1 VKAFKMIN
9 FRLEERENRNV
20 RLQILSP
27 FIAVFVS
34 LIISCFFIFLA
45 GVSPIDSLKEL
56 LIGSFGSRNAIAETL
71 SRATPLILTGLA
83 ASIAFRA
90 KFWNIGAEGQLY
102 AGALAVTFFGTG
114 LIELPSILMIPFL
127 FLVGA
132 IAGGL
137 LLLPLVLLKNYFK
150 VDEVVSTLL
159 TNFIIILLVSYLLEG
174 PWKDPM
180 SLGWPQGASVIDQGV
195 LPQIVARTRLHLGFI
210 FSILF
215 AILVWIILS
224 KHLIGY
230 QIKAVGYNSSAAK
243 HSGIPVLKTI
253 FIVALLSGGM
263 AGMAGVTETAGLK
276 GYLTLDLS
284 PGFGYAGIAV
294 AMLAALHPIGVI
306 ASGIFLASIYVGA
319 DAMSRSMNVPSY
331 LADVIVAITVLCVL
345 VSLVMNQYKF
355 KFSGPK
361 K

>member
-1 VKAFKMIN
+1 MIT
-9 FRLEERENRNV
+9 FRLEEREQRSL
-20 RLQILSP
+20 RRQFLTP
-27 FIAVFVS
+27 FIAVFIAL
-34 LIISCFFIFLA
+34 LISSFFILLA
-45 GVSPIDSLKEL
+45 GVNPLDSYKEL
-56 LIGSFGSRNAIAETL
+56 FIGSFGSKNAVAETL
-71 SRATPLILTGLA
+71 SRATPIILTGLA

-90 KFWNIGAEGQLY
+90 RFWNIGAEGQLY

-114 LIELPSILMIPFL
+114 IIELPAIIMIPFL
-127 FLVGA
+127 FMVGA

-137 LLLPLVLLKNYFK
+137 LLLPLVLLKIYYK
-150 VDEVVSTLL
+150 VDEVVTTLL
-159 TNFIIILLVSYLLEG
+159 TNFIVILLVSYLLEG

-180 SLGWPQGASVIDQGV
+180 SLGWPQGASVIDQGI
-195 LPQIVARTRLHLGFI
+195 LPQILSKTRLHLGFI
-210 FSILF
+210 FSIIF
-215 AILVWIILS
+215 AILIWIVLS

-230 QIKAVGYNSSAAK
+230 KIKAVGFNSSAAS

-294 AMLAALHPIGVI
+294 AMLAGLHPIGVI

-319 DAMSRSMNVPSY
+319 DAMSRSMNVPTY
-331 LADVIVAITVLCVL
+331 LADVIVAITILCVL
-345 VSLVMNQYKF
+345 MSLVINQYKLRF
-355 KFSGPK
+355 LEQNK
-361 K
+361 

>member
-1 VKAFKMIN
+1 MIT
-9 FRLEERENRNV
+9 FRLEEREQRSL
-20 RLQILSP
+20 RRQFLTP
-27 FIAVFVS
+27 FIAVFIALS
-34 LIISCFFIFLA
+34 ISSFFILLA
-45 GVSPIDSLKEL
+45 GVNPLDSYKEL
-56 LIGSFGSRNAIAETL
+56 FIGSFGSKNAVAETL
-71 SRATPLILTGLA
+71 SRATPIILTGLA

-90 KFWNIGAEGQLY
+90 RFWNIGAEGQLY

-114 LIELPSILMIPFL
+114 IIELPAIIMIPFL
-127 FLVGA
+127 FIVGA

-137 LLLPLVLLKNYFK
+137 LLLPLVLLKIYYK
-150 VDEVVSTLL
+150 VDEVVTTLL
-159 TNFIIILLVSYLLEG
+159 TNFIVILLVSYLLEG

-180 SLGWPQGASVIDQGV
+180 SLGWPQGASVIDQGI
-195 LPQIVARTRLHLGFI
+195 LPQILSKTRLHLGFI
-210 FSILF
+210 FSIIF
-215 AILVWIILS
+215 AILIWIVLS

-230 QIKAVGYNSSAAK
+230 KIKAVGFNSSAAS

-294 AMLAALHPIGVI
+294 AMLAGLHPIGVI

-319 DAMSRSMNVPSY
+319 DAMSRSMNVPTY
-331 LADVIVAITVLCVL
+331 LADVIVAITILCVL
-345 VSLVMNQYKF
+345 MSLVINQYKLRF
-355 KFSGPK
+355 LEQNK
-361 K
+361 

>member
-1 VKAFKMIN
+1 MIT
-9 FRLEERENRNV
+9 FRLEEREQRSL
-20 RLQILSP
+20 RSQFLTP
-27 FIAVFVS
+27 FIAVFIAL
-34 LIISCFFIFLA
+34 LISSFFILLA
-45 GVSPIDSLKEL
+45 GVNPLNSYKEL
-56 LIGSFGSRNAIAETL
+56 FIGSFGSKNAVAETL
-71 SRATPLILTGLA
+71 SRATPIILTGLA

-90 KFWNIGAEGQLY
+90 RFWNIGAEGQLY

-114 LIELPSILMIPFL
+114 IIELPAIIMIPFL
-127 FLVGA
+127 FMVGA

-137 LLLPLVLLKNYFK
+137 LLLPLVILKIYYK
-150 VDEVVSTLL
+150 VDEVVTTLL
-159 TNFIIILLVSYLLEG
+159 TNFIVILLVSYLLEG

-180 SLGWPQGASVIDQGV
+180 SLGWPQGASVIDQGI
-195 LPQIVARTRLHLGFI
+195 LPQILSKTRLHLGFI
-210 FSILF
+210 FSIIF
-215 AILVWIILS
+215 AILIWIVLS

-230 QIKAVGYNSSAAK
+230 KIKAVGFNSSAAS

-294 AMLAALHPIGVI
+294 AMLAGLHPIGVI

-319 DAMSRSMNVPSY
+319 DAMSRSMNVPTY
-331 LADVIVAITVLCVL
+331 LADVIVAITILCVL
-345 VSLVMNQYKF
+345 MSLVINQYKLRF
-355 KFSGPK
+355 LEQNK
-361 K
+361 

>member
-1 VKAFKMIN
+1 MIT
-9 FRLEERENRNV
+9 FRLEEREHRSL
-20 RLQILSP
+20 RRQFITP
-27 FIAVFVS
+27 FIAVFIAL
-34 LIISCFFIFLA
+34 LISSFFILLA
-45 GVSPIDSLKEL
+45 GVNPLDSYKEL
-56 LIGSFGSRNAIAETL
+56 FIGSFGSKNAVAETL
-71 SRATPLILTGLA
+71 SRATPIILTGLA

-90 KFWNIGAEGQLY
+90 RFWNIGAEGQLY

-114 LIELPSILMIPFL
+114 IIELPAIIMIPFL
-127 FLVGA
+127 FMVGA

-137 LLLPLVLLKNYFK
+137 LLLPLVILKIYYK
-150 VDEVVSTLL
+150 VDEVVTTLL
-159 TNFIIILLVSYLLEG
+159 TNFIVILLVSYLLEG

-180 SLGWPQGASVIDQGV
+180 SLGWPQGASVIDQGI
-195 LPQIVARTRLHLGFI
+195 LPQILSKTRLHLGFI
-210 FSILF
+210 FSIIF
-215 AILVWIILS
+215 AILIWIVLS

-230 QIKAVGYNSSAAK
+230 KIKAVGFNSSAAS

-294 AMLAALHPIGVI
+294 AMLAGLHPIGVI

-319 DAMSRSMNVPSY
+319 DAMSRSMNVPTY
-331 LADVIVAITVLCVL
+331 LADVIVAITILCVL
-345 VSLVMNQYKF
+345 MSLVINQYKLRF
-355 KFSGPK
+355 LEQNK
-361 K
+361 

>member
-1 VKAFKMIN
+1 MIT
-9 FRLEERENRNV
+9 FRLEEREQRSL
-20 RLQILSP
+20 RRQFITP
-27 FIAVFVS
+27 FIAVFIAL
-34 LIISCFFIFLA
+34 LISSFFILLA
-45 GVSPIDSLKEL
+45 GVNPLNSYKEL
-56 LIGSFGSRNAIAETL
+56 FIGSFGSKNAVAETL
-71 SRATPLILTGLA
+71 SRATPIILTGLA

-90 KFWNIGAEGQLY
+90 RFWNIGAEGQLY

-114 LIELPSILMIPFL
+114 IIELPAIIMIPFL
-127 FLVGA
+127 FMVGA

-137 LLLPLVLLKNYFK
+137 LLLPLVLLKIYYK
-150 VDEVVSTLL
+150 VDEVVTTLL
-159 TNFIIILLVSYLLEG
+159 TNFIVILLVSYLLEG

-180 SLGWPQGASVIDQGV
+180 SLGWPQGASVIDQGI
-195 LPQIVARTRLHLGFI
+195 LPQILSKTRLHLGFI
-210 FSILF
+210 FSIIF
-215 AILVWIILS
+215 AILIWIVLS

-230 QIKAVGYNSSAAK
+230 KIKAVGFNSSAAS

-294 AMLAALHPIGVI
+294 AMLAGLHPIGVI

-319 DAMSRSMNVPSY
+319 DAMSRSMNVPTY
-331 LADVIVAITVLCVL
+331 LADVIVAITILCVL
-345 VSLVMNQYKF
+345 MSLVINQYKLRF
-355 KFSGPK
+355 LEQNK
-361 K
+361 

>member
-1 VKAFKMIN
+1 MIN
-9 FRLEERENRNV
+9 FRLEERENRSFWMNV
-20 RLQILSP
+20 IAP
-27 FIAVFVS
+27 FIAIFIA
-34 LIISCFFIFLA
+34 LLISCFLILLA
-45 GVSPIDSLKEL
+45 GVSPLESYKEL

-83 ASIAFRA
+83 ASIAFKA

-114 LIELPSILMIPFL
+114 LIELPTIIMIPFL

-132 IAGGL
+132 VAGGL
-137 LLLPLVLLKNYFK
+137 LLLPLVLLKNYYK
-150 VDEVVSTLL
+150 VDEVVTTLL
-159 TNFIIILLVSYLLEG
+159 TNFIVILLVSYLLEG

-210 FSILF
+210 FSIFF
-215 AILVWIILS
+215 AVLIWILLS
-224 KHLIGY
+224 RHIVGY
-230 QIKAVGYNSSAAK
+230 QIKAVGFNPSAAR
-243 HSGIPVLKTI
+243 HSGLPVLKTI
-253 FIVALLSGGM
+253 LIVALLSGGM

-294 AMLAALHPIGVI
+294 AMLAGLHPLGVI

-345 VSLVMNQYKF
+345 VSLVLIQF
-355 KFSGPK
+355 KVKLLGSSK
-361 K
+361 

>member
-1 VKAFKMIN
+1 MIN

-215 AILVWIILS
+215 AILIWIILS

>member
-1 VKAFKMIN
+1 MIT
-9 FRLEERENRNV
+9 FRLEEREHRSL
-20 RLQILSP
+20 RRQFLTP
-27 FIAVFVS
+27 FIAVFIAL
-34 LIISCFFIFLA
+34 LISSFFILLA
-45 GVSPIDSLKEL
+45 GVNPLDSYKEL
-56 LIGSFGSRNAIAETL
+56 FIGSFGSKNAVAETL
-71 SRATPLILTGLA
+71 SRATPIILTGLA

-90 KFWNIGAEGQLY
+90 RFWNIGAEGQLY

-114 LIELPSILMIPFL
+114 IIELPAIIMIPFL
-127 FLVGA
+127 FMVGA

-137 LLLPLVLLKNYFK
+137 LLLPLVLLKIYYK
-150 VDEVVSTLL
+150 VDEVVTTLL
-159 TNFIIILLVSYLLEG
+159 TNFIVILLVSYLLEG

-180 SLGWPQGASVIDQGV
+180 SLGWPQGASVIDQGI
-195 LPQIVARTRLHLGFI
+195 LPQILSKTRLHLGFI
-210 FSILF
+210 FSIIF
-215 AILVWIILS
+215 AILIWVVLS

-230 QIKAVGYNSSAAK
+230 KIKAVGFNSSAAS

-294 AMLAALHPIGVI
+294 AMLAGLHPIGVI

-319 DAMSRSMNVPSY
+319 DAMSRSMNVPTY
-331 LADVIVAITVLCVL
+331 LADVIVAITILCVL
-345 VSLVMNQYKF
+345 MSLVINQYKLRF
-355 KFSGPK
+355 LEQNK
-361 K
+361 

>member
-1 VKAFKMIN
+1 MIT
-9 FRLEERENRNV
+9 FRLEEREHRSL
-20 RLQILSP
+20 RRQFITP
-27 FIAVFVS
+27 FIAVFIAL
-34 LIISCFFIFLA
+34 LISSFFILLA
-45 GVSPIDSLKEL
+45 GVNPLDSYKEL
-56 LIGSFGSRNAIAETL
+56 FIGSFGSKNAVAETL
-71 SRATPLILTGLA
+71 SRATPIILTGLA

-90 KFWNIGAEGQLY
+90 RFWNIGAEGQLY

-114 LIELPSILMIPFL
+114 IIELPAIIMIPFL
-127 FLVGA
+127 FMVGA

-137 LLLPLVLLKNYFK
+137 LLLPLVILKIYYK
-150 VDEVVSTLL
+150 VDEVVTTLL
-159 TNFIIILLVSYLLEG
+159 TNFIVILLVSYLLEG

-180 SLGWPQGASVIDQGV
+180 SLGWPQGAAVIDQGI
-195 LPQIVARTRLHLGFI
+195 LPQILSKTRLHLGFI
-210 FSILF
+210 FSIIF
-215 AILVWIILS
+215 AILIWIVLS

-230 QIKAVGYNSSAAK
+230 KIKAVGFNSSAAS

-294 AMLAALHPIGVI
+294 AMLAGLHPIGVI

-319 DAMSRSMNVPSY
+319 DAMSRSMNVPTY
-331 LADVIVAITVLCVL
+331 LADVIVAITILCVL
-345 VSLVMNQYKF
+345 MSLVINQYKLRF
-355 KFSGPK
+355 LEQNK
-361 K
+361 

>member
-1 VKAFKMIN
+1 MIT
-9 FRLEERENRNV
+9 FRLEEREHRSL
-20 RLQILSP
+20 RRQFITP
-27 FIAVFVS
+27 FIAVFIAL
-34 LIISCFFIFLA
+34 LISSFFILLA
-45 GVSPIDSLKEL
+45 GVNPLDSYKEL
-56 LIGSFGSRNAIAETL
+56 FIGSFGSKNAVAETL
-71 SRATPLILTGLA
+71 SRATPIILTGLA

-90 KFWNIGAEGQLY
+90 RFWNIGAEGQLY

-114 LIELPSILMIPFL
+114 IIELPAIIMIPFL
-127 FLVGA
+127 FIVGA

-137 LLLPLVLLKNYFK
+137 LLLPLVILKIYYK
-150 VDEVVSTLL
+150 VDEVVTTLL
-159 TNFIIILLVSYLLEG
+159 TNFIVILLVSYLLEG

-180 SLGWPQGASVIDQGV
+180 SLGWPQGASVIDQGI
-195 LPQIVARTRLHLGFI
+195 LPQILSKTRLHLGFI
-210 FSILF
+210 FSIIF
-215 AILVWIILS
+215 AILIWIVLS

-230 QIKAVGYNSSAAK
+230 KIKAVGFNSSAAS

-294 AMLAALHPIGVI
+294 AMLAGLHPIGVI

-319 DAMSRSMNVPSY
+319 DAMSRSMNVPTY
-331 LADVIVAITVLCVL
+331 LADVIVAITILCVL
-345 VSLVMNQYKF
+345 MSLVINQYKLRF
-355 KFSGPK
+355 LEQNK
-361 K
+361 

>member
-1 VKAFKMIN
+1 MIT
-9 FRLEERENRNV
+9 FRLEEREHRSL
-20 RLQILSP
+20 RRQFLTP
-27 FIAVFVS
+27 FIAVFIAL
-34 LIISCFFIFLA
+34 LISSFFILLA
-45 GVSPIDSLKEL
+45 GVNPLDSYKEL
-56 LIGSFGSRNAIAETL
+56 FIGSFGSKNAVAETL
-71 SRATPLILTGLA
+71 SRATPIILTGLA

-90 KFWNIGAEGQLY
+90 RFWNIGAEGQLY

-114 LIELPSILMIPFL
+114 IIELPAIIMIPFL
-127 FLVGA
+127 FMVGA

-137 LLLPLVLLKNYFK
+137 LLLPLVILKIYYK
-150 VDEVVSTLL
+150 VDEVVTTLL
-159 TNFIIILLVSYLLEG
+159 TNFIVILLVSYLLEG

-180 SLGWPQGASVIDQGV
+180 SLGWPQGASVIDQGI
-195 LPQIVARTRLHLGFI
+195 LPQILSKTRLHLGFI
-210 FSILF
+210 FSIIF
-215 AILVWIILS
+215 AILIWIVLS

-230 QIKAVGYNSSAAK
+230 KIKAVGFNSSAAS

-294 AMLAALHPIGVI
+294 AMLAGLHPIGVI

-319 DAMSRSMNVPSY
+319 DAMSRSMNVPTY
-331 LADVIVAITVLCVL
+331 LADVIVAITILCVL
-345 VSLVMNQYKF
+345 MSLVINQYKLRF
-355 KFSGPK
+355 LEQNK
-361 K
+361 

>member
-1 VKAFKMIN
+1 MIT
-9 FRLEERENRNV
+9 FRLEEREHRSL
-20 RLQILSP
+20 RRQFITP
-27 FIAVFVS
+27 FIAVFIAL
-34 LIISCFFIFLA
+34 LISSFFILLA
-45 GVSPIDSLKEL
+45 GVNPLNSYKEL
-56 LIGSFGSRNAIAETL
+56 FIGSFGSKNAVAETL
-71 SRATPLILTGLA
+71 SRATPIILTGLA

-90 KFWNIGAEGQLY
+90 RFWNIGAEGQLY

-114 LIELPSILMIPFL
+114 IIELPAIIMIPFL
-127 FLVGA
+127 FIVGA

-137 LLLPLVLLKNYFK
+137 LLLPLVLLKIYYK
-150 VDEVVSTLL
+150 VDEVVTTLL
-159 TNFIIILLVSYLLEG
+159 TNFIVILLVSYLLEG

-180 SLGWPQGASVIDQGV
+180 SLGWPQGASVIDQGI
-195 LPQIVARTRLHLGFI
+195 LPQILSKTRLHLGFI
-210 FSILF
+210 FSIIF
-215 AILVWIILS
+215 AILIWIVLS

-230 QIKAVGYNSSAAK
+230 KIKAVGFNSSAAS

-294 AMLAALHPIGVI
+294 AMLAGLHPIGVI

-319 DAMSRSMNVPSY
+319 DAMSRSMNVPTY
-331 LADVIVAITVLCVL
+331 LADVIVAITILCVL
-345 VSLVMNQYKF
+345 MSLVINQYKLRF
-355 KFSGPK
+355 LEQNK
-361 K
+361 

>member
-1 VKAFKMIN
+1 MIT
-9 FRLEERENRNV
+9 FRLEEREHRSL
-20 RLQILSP
+20 RRQFITP
-27 FIAVFVS
+27 FIAVFIAL
-34 LIISCFFIFLA
+34 LISSFFILLA
-45 GVSPIDSLKEL
+45 GVNPLNSYKEL
-56 LIGSFGSRNAIAETL
+56 FIGSFGSKNAVAETL
-71 SRATPLILTGLA
+71 SRATPIILTGLA

-90 KFWNIGAEGQLY
+90 RFWNIGAEGQLY

-114 LIELPSILMIPFL
+114 IIELPAIIMIPFL
-127 FLVGA
+127 FIVGA

-137 LLLPLVLLKNYFK
+137 LLLPLVILKIYYK
-150 VDEVVSTLL
+150 VDEVVTTLL
-159 TNFIIILLVSYLLEG
+159 TNFIVILLVSYLLEG

-180 SLGWPQGASVIDQGV
+180 SLGWPQGASVIDQGI
-195 LPQIVARTRLHLGFI
+195 LPQILSKTRLHLGFI
-210 FSILF
+210 FSIIF
-215 AILVWIILS
+215 AILIWIVLS

-230 QIKAVGYNSSAAK
+230 KIKAVGFNSSAAS

-294 AMLAALHPIGVI
+294 AMLAGLHPIGVI

-319 DAMSRSMNVPSY
+319 DAMSRSMNVPTY
-331 LADVIVAITVLCVL
+331 LADVIVAITILCVL
-345 VSLVMNQYKF
+345 MSLVINQYKLRF
-355 KFSGPK
+355 LEQNK
-361 K
+361 

>member
-1 VKAFKMIN
+1 MIT
-9 FRLEERENRNV
+9 FRLEEREQRSL
-20 RLQILSP
+20 RRQFLTP
-27 FIAVFVS
+27 FIAVFIAL
-34 LIISCFFIFLA
+34 LISSFFILLA
-45 GVSPIDSLKEL
+45 GVNPLNSYKEL
-56 LIGSFGSRNAIAETL
+56 FIGSFGSKNAVAETL
-71 SRATPLILTGLA
+71 SRATPIILTGLA

-90 KFWNIGAEGQLY
+90 RFWNIGAEGQLY

-114 LIELPSILMIPFL
+114 IIELPAIIMIPFL
-127 FLVGA
+127 FMVGA

-137 LLLPLVLLKNYFK
+137 LLLPLVILKIYYK
-150 VDEVVSTLL
+150 VDEVVTTLL
-159 TNFIIILLVSYLLEG
+159 TNFIVILLVSYLLEG

-180 SLGWPQGASVIDQGV
+180 SLGWPQGASVIDQGI
-195 LPQIVARTRLHLGFI
+195 LPQILSKTRLHLGFI
-210 FSILF
+210 FSIIF
-215 AILVWIILS
+215 AILIWIVLS

-230 QIKAVGYNSSAAK
+230 KIKAVGFNSSAAS

-294 AMLAALHPIGVI
+294 AMLAGLHPIGVI

-319 DAMSRSMNVPSY
+319 DAMSRSMNVPTY
-331 LADVIVAITVLCVL
+331 LADVIVAITILCVL
-345 VSLVMNQYKF
+345 MSLVINQYKLRF
-355 KFSGPK
+355 LEQNK
-361 K
+361 

>member
-1 VKAFKMIN
+1 MIN
-9 FRLEERENRNV
+9 FRLEERENRSFWMNV
-20 RLQILSP
+20 IAP
-27 FIAVFVS
+27 FIAVFIA
-34 LIISCFFIFLA
+34 LLISCFLILLA
-45 GVSPIDSLKEL
+45 GVSPLESYKEL

-83 ASIAFRA
+83 ASIAFKA

-114 LIELPSILMIPFL
+114 LIELPTILMIPFL

-132 IAGGL
+132 VAGGL
-137 LLLPLVLLKNYFK
+137 LLLPLVLLKNYYK
-150 VDEVVSTLL
+150 VDEVVTTLL
-159 TNFIIILLVSYLLEG
+159 TNFIVILLVSYLLEG

-210 FSILF
+210 FSIFF
-215 AILVWIILS
+215 AVLIWILLS
-224 KHLIGY
+224 RHIVGY
-230 QIKAVGYNSSAAK
+230 QIKAVGFNTSAAS
-243 HSGIPVLKTI
+243 HSGLPVLKTI
-253 FIVALLSGGM
+253 LIVALLSGGM

-294 AMLAALHPIGVI
+294 AMLAGLHPLGVI

-345 VSLVMNQYKF
+345 VSLVFIQF
-355 KFSGPK
+355 KVKLLGSSK
-361 K
+361 

>member
-1 VKAFKMIN
+1 MIT
-9 FRLEERENRNV
+9 FRLEEREQRSL
-20 RLQILSP
+20 RSQFLTP
-27 FIAVFVS
+27 FIAVFIAL
-34 LIISCFFIFLA
+34 LISSFFILLA
-45 GVSPIDSLKEL
+45 GVNPLDSYKEL
-56 LIGSFGSRNAIAETL
+56 FIGSFGSKNAVAETL
-71 SRATPLILTGLA
+71 SRATPIILTGLA

-90 KFWNIGAEGQLY
+90 RFWNIGAEGQLY

-114 LIELPSILMIPFL
+114 IIELPAIIMIPFL
-127 FLVGA
+127 FMVGA

-137 LLLPLVLLKNYFK
+137 LLLPLVILKIYYK
-150 VDEVVSTLL
+150 VDEVVTTLL
-159 TNFIIILLVSYLLEG
+159 TNFIVILLVSYLLEG

-180 SLGWPQGASVIDQGV
+180 SLGWPQGASVIDQGI
-195 LPQIVARTRLHLGFI
+195 LPQILSKTRLHLGFI
-210 FSILF
+210 FSIIF
-215 AILVWIILS
+215 AILIWIVLS

-230 QIKAVGYNSSAAK
+230 KIKAVGFNSSAAS

-294 AMLAALHPIGVI
+294 AMLAGLHPIGVI

-319 DAMSRSMNVPSY
+319 DSMSRSMNVPTY
-331 LADVIVAITVLCVL
+331 LADVIVAITILCVL
-345 VSLVMNQYKF
+345 MSLVINQYKLRF
-355 KFSGPK
+355 LEQNK
-361 K
+361 

>member
-1 VKAFKMIN
+1 MIT
-9 FRLEERENRNV
+9 FRLEEREQRSL
-20 RLQILSP
+20 RRQFLTP
-27 FIAVFVS
+27 FIAVFIALS
-34 LIISCFFIFLA
+34 ISSFFILLA
-45 GVSPIDSLKEL
+45 GVNPLDSYKEL
-56 LIGSFGSRNAIAETL
+56 FIGSFGSKNAVAETL
-71 SRATPLILTGLA
+71 SRATPIILTGLA

-90 KFWNIGAEGQLY
+90 RFWNIGAEGQLY

-114 LIELPSILMIPFL
+114 IIELPAIIMIPFL
-127 FLVGA
+127 FMVGA

-137 LLLPLVLLKNYFK
+137 LLLPLVILKIYYK
-150 VDEVVSTLL
+150 VDEVVTTLL
-159 TNFIIILLVSYLLEG
+159 TNFIVILLVSYLLEG

-180 SLGWPQGASVIDQGV
+180 SLGWPQGASVIDQGI
-195 LPQIVARTRLHLGFI
+195 LPQILSKTRLHLGFI
-210 FSILF
+210 FSIIF
-215 AILVWIILS
+215 AILIWIVLS

-230 QIKAVGYNSSAAK
+230 KIKAVGFNSSAAS

-294 AMLAALHPIGVI
+294 AMLAGLHPIGVI

-319 DAMSRSMNVPSY
+319 DAMSRSMNVPTY
-331 LADVIVAITVLCVL
+331 LADVIVAITILCVL
-345 VSLVMNQYKF
+345 MSLVINQYKLRF
-355 KFSGPK
+355 LEQNK
-361 K
+361 

>member
-1 VKAFKMIN
+1 MIT
-9 FRLEERENRNV
+9 FRLEEREQRSL
-20 RLQILSP
+20 RRQFLTP
-27 FIAVFVS
+27 FIAVFIAL
-34 LIISCFFIFLA
+34 LISSFFILLA
-45 GVSPIDSLKEL
+45 GVNPLNSYKEL
-56 LIGSFGSRNAIAETL
+56 FIGSFGSKNAVAETL
-71 SRATPLILTGLA
+71 SRATPIILTGLA

-90 KFWNIGAEGQLY
+90 RFWNIGAEGQLY

-114 LIELPSILMIPFL
+114 IIELPAIIMIPFL
-127 FLVGA
+127 FMVGA

-137 LLLPLVLLKNYFK
+137 LLLPLVLLKIYYK
-150 VDEVVSTLL
+150 VDEVVTTLL
-159 TNFIIILLVSYLLEG
+159 TNFIVILLVSYLLEG

-180 SLGWPQGASVIDQGV
+180 SLGWPQGASVIDQGI
-195 LPQIVARTRLHLGFI
+195 LPQILSKTRLHLGFI
-210 FSILF
+210 FSIIF
-215 AILVWIILS
+215 AILIWIVLS

-230 QIKAVGYNSSAAK
+230 KIKAVGFNSSAAS

-294 AMLAALHPIGVI
+294 AMLAGLHPIGVI

-319 DAMSRSMNVPSY
+319 DAMSRSMNVPTY
-331 LADVIVAITVLCVL
+331 LADVIVAITILCVL
-345 VSLVMNQYKF
+345 MSLVINQYKLRF
-355 KFSGPK
+355 LEQNK
-361 K
+361 

>member
-1 VKAFKMIN
+1 MIT
-9 FRLEERENRNV
+9 FRLEEREQRSL
-20 RLQILSP
+20 RRQFLTP
-27 FIAVFVS
+27 FIAVFIAL
-34 LIISCFFIFLA
+34 LISSFFILLA
-45 GVSPIDSLKEL
+45 GVNPLDSYKEL
-56 LIGSFGSRNAIAETL
+56 FIGSFGSKNAVAETL
-71 SRATPLILTGLA
+71 SRATPIILTGLA

-90 KFWNIGAEGQLY
+90 RFWNIGAEGQLY

-114 LIELPSILMIPFL
+114 IIELPAIIMIPFL
-127 FLVGA
+127 FMVGA

-137 LLLPLVLLKNYFK
+137 LLLPLVLLKIYYK
-150 VDEVVSTLL
+150 VDEVVTTLL
-159 TNFIIILLVSYLLEG
+159 TNFIVILLVSYLLEG

-180 SLGWPQGASVIDQGV
+180 SLGWPQGASVIDQGI
-195 LPQIVARTRLHLGFI
+195 LPQILSKTRLHLGFI
-210 FSILF
+210 FSIIS
-215 AILVWIILS
+215 AILIWIVLS

-230 QIKAVGYNSSAAK
+230 KIKAVGFNSSAAS

-294 AMLAALHPIGVI
+294 AMLAGLHPIGVI

-319 DAMSRSMNVPSY
+319 DAMSRSMNVPTY
-331 LADVIVAITVLCVL
+331 LADVIVAITILCVL
-345 VSLVMNQYKF
+345 MSLVINQYKLRF
-355 KFSGPK
+355 LEQNK
-361 K
+361 

>member
-1 VKAFKMIN
+1 MIT
-9 FRLEERENRNV
+9 FRLEEREHRSL
-20 RLQILSP
+20 RRQFITP
-27 FIAVFVS
+27 FIAVFIAL
-34 LIISCFFIFLA
+34 LISSFFILLA
-45 GVSPIDSLKEL
+45 GVNPLNSYKEL
-56 LIGSFGSRNAIAETL
+56 FIGSFGSKNAVAETL
-71 SRATPLILTGLA
+71 SRATPIILTGLA

-90 KFWNIGAEGQLY
+90 RFWNIGAEGQLY

-114 LIELPSILMIPFL
+114 IIELPAIIMIPFL
-127 FLVGA
+127 FMVGA

-137 LLLPLVLLKNYFK
+137 LLLPLVILKIYYK
-150 VDEVVSTLL
+150 VDEVVTTLL
-159 TNFIIILLVSYLLEG
+159 TNFIVILLVSYLLEG

-180 SLGWPQGASVIDQGV
+180 SLGWPQGASVIDQGI
-195 LPQIVARTRLHLGFI
+195 LPQILSKTRLHLGFI
-210 FSILF
+210 FSIIF
-215 AILVWIILS
+215 AILIWIVLS

-230 QIKAVGYNSSAAK
+230 KIKAVGFNSSAAS

-294 AMLAALHPIGVI
+294 AMLAGLHPIGVI

-319 DAMSRSMNVPSY
+319 DAMSRSMNVPTY
-331 LADVIVAITVLCVL
+331 LADVIVAITILCVL
-345 VSLVMNQYKF
+345 MSLVINQYKLRF
-355 KFSGPK
+355 LEQNK
-361 K
+361 

>member
-1 VKAFKMIN
+1 MIT
-9 FRLEERENRNV
+9 FRLEEREQRSL
-20 RLQILSP
+20 RRQFLTP
-27 FIAVFVS
+27 FIAVFIAL
-34 LIISCFFIFLA
+34 LISSFFILLA
-45 GVSPIDSLKEL
+45 GVNPLDSYKEL
-56 LIGSFGSRNAIAETL
+56 FIGSFGSKNAVAETL
-71 SRATPLILTGLA
+71 SRATPIILTGLA

-90 KFWNIGAEGQLY
+90 RFWNIGAEGQLY

-114 LIELPSILMIPFL
+114 IIELPAIIMIPFL
-127 FLVGA
+127 FMVGA

-137 LLLPLVLLKNYFK
+137 LLLPLVILKIYYK
-150 VDEVVSTLL
+150 VDEVVTTLL
-159 TNFIIILLVSYLLEG
+159 TNFIVILLVSYLLEG

-180 SLGWPQGASVIDQGV
+180 SLGWPQGASVIDQGI
-195 LPQIVARTRLHLGFI
+195 LPQILSKTRLHLGFI
-210 FSILF
+210 FSIIF
-215 AILVWIILS
+215 AILIWIVLS

-230 QIKAVGYNSSAAK
+230 KIKAVGFNSSAAS

-294 AMLAALHPIGVI
+294 AMLAGLHPIGVI

-319 DAMSRSMNVPSY
+319 DAMSRSMNVPTY
-331 LADVIVAITVLCVL
+331 LADVIVAITILCVL
-345 VSLVMNQYKF
+345 MSLVINQYKLRF
-355 KFSGPK
+355 LEQNK
-361 K
+361 

>member
-1 VKAFKMIN
+1 MIT
-9 FRLEERENRNV
+9 FRLEEREHRSL
-20 RLQILSP
+20 RRQFLTP
-27 FIAVFVS
+27 FIAVFIAL
-34 LIISCFFIFLA
+34 LISSFFILLA
-45 GVSPIDSLKEL
+45 GVNPLDSYKEL
-56 LIGSFGSRNAIAETL
+56 FIGSFGSKNAVAETL
-71 SRATPLILTGLA
+71 SRATPIILTGLA

-90 KFWNIGAEGQLY
+90 RFWNIGAEGQLY

-114 LIELPSILMIPFL
+114 IIELPAIIMIPFL
-127 FLVGA
+127 FMVGA

-137 LLLPLVLLKNYFK
+137 LLLPLVLLKIYYK
-150 VDEVVSTLL
+150 VDEVVTTLL
-159 TNFIIILLVSYLLEG
+159 TNFIVILLVSYLLEG

-180 SLGWPQGASVIDQGV
+180 SLGWPQGASVIDQGI
-195 LPQIVARTRLHLGFI
+195 LPQILSKTRLHLGFI
-210 FSILF
+210 FSIIS
-215 AILVWIILS
+215 AILIWIVLS

-230 QIKAVGYNSSAAK
+230 KIKAVGFNSSAAS

-294 AMLAALHPIGVI
+294 AMLAGLHPIGVI

-319 DAMSRSMNVPSY
+319 DAMSRSMNVPTY
-331 LADVIVAITVLCVL
+331 LADVIVAITILCVL
-345 VSLVMNQYKF
+345 MSLVINQYKLRF
-355 KFSGPK
+355 LEQSK
-361 K
+361 

>member
-1 VKAFKMIN
+1 MIT
-9 FRLEERENRNV
+9 FRLEEREQRSL
-20 RLQILSP
+20 RSQFLTP
-27 FIAVFVS
+27 FIAVFIAL
-34 LIISCFFIFLA
+34 LISSFFILLA
-45 GVSPIDSLKEL
+45 GVNPLDSYKEL
-56 LIGSFGSRNAIAETL
+56 FIGSFGSKNAVAETL
-71 SRATPLILTGLA
+71 SRATPIILTGLA

-90 KFWNIGAEGQLY
+90 RFWNIGAEGQLY

-114 LIELPSILMIPFL
+114 IIELPAIIMIPFL
-127 FLVGA
+127 FMVGA

-137 LLLPLVLLKNYFK
+137 LLLPLVILKIYYK
-150 VDEVVSTLL
+150 VDEVVTTLL
-159 TNFIIILLVSYLLEG
+159 TNFIVILLVSYLLEG

-180 SLGWPQGASVIDQGV
+180 SLGWPQGASVIDQGI
-195 LPQIVARTRLHLGFI
+195 LPQILSKTRLHLGFI
-210 FSILF
+210 FSIIF
-215 AILVWIILS
+215 AILIWIVLS

-230 QIKAVGYNSSAAK
+230 KIKAVGYNSSAAS

-294 AMLAALHPIGVI
+294 AMLAGLHPIGVI

-319 DAMSRSMNVPSY
+319 DAMSRSMNVPTY
-331 LADVIVAITVLCVL
+331 LADVIVAITILCVL
-345 VSLVMNQYKF
+345 MSLVINQYKLRF
-355 KFSGPK
+355 LEQNK
-361 K
+361 

>member
-1 VKAFKMIN
+1 MIN

-355 KFSGPK
+355 KFLGPK

>member
-1 VKAFKMIN
+1 MIT
-9 FRLEERENRNV
+9 FRLEEREHRSL
-20 RLQILSP
+20 RSQFLTP
-27 FIAVFVS
+27 FIAVFIAL
-34 LIISCFFIFLA
+34 LISSFFILLA
-45 GVSPIDSLKEL
+45 GVNPLDSYKEL
-56 LIGSFGSRNAIAETL
+56 FIGSFGSKNAVAETL
-71 SRATPLILTGLA
+71 SRATPIILTGLA

-90 KFWNIGAEGQLY
+90 RFWNIGAEGQLY

-114 LIELPSILMIPFL
+114 IIELPAIIMIPFL
-127 FLVGA
+127 FMVGA

-137 LLLPLVLLKNYFK
+137 LLLPLVLLKIYYK
-150 VDEVVSTLL
+150 VDEVVTTLL

-180 SLGWPQGASVIDQGV
+180 SLGWPQGASVIDQGI
-195 LPQIVARTRLHLGFI
+195 LPQILSKTRLHLGFI
-210 FSILF
+210 FSIIF
-215 AILVWIILS
+215 AILIWIVLS

-230 QIKAVGYNSSAAK
+230 KIKAVGFNSSAAS

-294 AMLAALHPIGVI
+294 AMLAGLHPIGVI

-319 DAMSRSMNVPSY
+319 DAMSRSMNVPTY
-331 LADVIVAITVLCVL
+331 LADVIVAITILCVL
-345 VSLVMNQYKF
+345 MSLVINQYKLRF
-355 KFSGPK
+355 LEQNK
-361 K
+361 